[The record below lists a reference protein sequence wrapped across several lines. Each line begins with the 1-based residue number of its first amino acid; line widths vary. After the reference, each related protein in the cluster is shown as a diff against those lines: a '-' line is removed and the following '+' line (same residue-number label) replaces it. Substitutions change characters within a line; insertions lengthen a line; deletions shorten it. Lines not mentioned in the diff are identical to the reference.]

1 MAAGFP
7 RNVGPLD
14 RGLRAAV
21 GITLLLFALFCPFA
35 ARQGALVV
43 WGSGLVGAV
52 MLLTALSGSC
62 LLYSALGV
70 STRKG

>member
-1 MAAGFP
+1 MAAAFP
-7 RNVGPLD
+7 RNVGTLD
-14 RGLRAAV
+14 RGLRTGL

-52 MLLTALSGSC
+52 MLLTGLSGSC
-62 LLYSALGV
+62 LLYSVLGV
-70 STRKG
+70 STRRG